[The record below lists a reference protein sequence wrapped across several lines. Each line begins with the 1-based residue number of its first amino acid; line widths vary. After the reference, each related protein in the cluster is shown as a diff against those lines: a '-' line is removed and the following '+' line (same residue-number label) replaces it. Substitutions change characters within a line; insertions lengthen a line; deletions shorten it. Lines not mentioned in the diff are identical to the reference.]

1 MPKPYSEDLRERV
14 IEAVESIP
22 AGGAREVPAEPE
34 FGGEMV
40 AALARYWKRQSE
52 AERREQV
59 AFGGAC
65 GMAAGPGRRAA
76 GFDAGRDRDR
86 DAQATQPRQPHSG
99 LAVLRAT

>member
-22 AGGAREVPAEPE
+22 AGGGRELPAEPE

-52 AERREQV
+52 AQRRGQV

-65 GMAAGPGRRAA
+65 GIGPGPGRRAT
-76 GFDAGRDRDR
+76 GIHDARDSDR
-86 DAQATQPRQPHSG
+86 ESQTTQPRPPHH
-99 LAVLRAT
+99 APPDPP